1 MLLFFIWFLHW
12 GIVLTAV
19 EDRETASNYK
29 ATVNFATSSDMY
41 VRAYRYVTKSGKMS
55 FIGNVLKKSPDL
67 EIVSI
72 TYNRAILADATFCKN
87 ALQLNEDSY
96 QTKKLRPENI

>member
-1 MLLFFIWFLHW
+1 MLLLFTWFLNW

-19 EDRETASNYK
+19 EDTEIGSNYK

-41 VRAYRYVTKSGKMS
+41 VRAYRYVTKSDKMS
-55 FIGNVLKKSPDL
+55 FIGNVFKKSPDL

-72 TYNRAILADATFCKN
+72 TYNGAILADATFCKN
-87 ALQLNEDSY
+87 CLQLNEDSY
-96 QTKKLRPENI
+96 